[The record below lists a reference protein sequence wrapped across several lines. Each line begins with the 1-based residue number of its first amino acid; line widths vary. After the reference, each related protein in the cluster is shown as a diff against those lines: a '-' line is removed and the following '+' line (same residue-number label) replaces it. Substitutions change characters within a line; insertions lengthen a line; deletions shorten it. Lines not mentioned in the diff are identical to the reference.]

1 MCRLTAKNASPY
13 PSFDARADGL
23 DQRRR
28 QALGSL
34 ADKTAIITGAGGG
47 IGLATALLLADHGAR
62 VAVADLRLEAAEA
75 TAQAVRDAGG
85 EAIAFQADLGVEADG
100 IALVEAT
107 LAAFGRIDILHNN
120 AADLAPEMSPG
131 FDGDVETTSTE
142 VWTRAL
148 LVNVRGTAL
157 MCKAVIPH
165 MVAAGGG
172 SIVNTASNLGLQGN
186 IVQVAYG
193 ASKAAVLQLTRSIA
207 ASHGRRGIR
216 CNAVSPGLTLTP
228 AVAAHIPDSHRQAVE
243 AETLTPYLGEARD
256 IAAAVAF
263 LASDEARYVTGHNLV
278 VDGGTAI
285 HVPGFERLQSL
296 WA

>member
-1 MCRLTAKNASPY
+1 M
-13 PSFDARADGL
+13 
-23 DQRRR
+23 
-28 QALGSL
+28 GSL

-47 IGLATALLLADHGAR
+47 IGLATALLLAERGAR

-100 IALVEAT
+100 IALVEGA

-165 MVAAGGG
+165 MVAVGGG